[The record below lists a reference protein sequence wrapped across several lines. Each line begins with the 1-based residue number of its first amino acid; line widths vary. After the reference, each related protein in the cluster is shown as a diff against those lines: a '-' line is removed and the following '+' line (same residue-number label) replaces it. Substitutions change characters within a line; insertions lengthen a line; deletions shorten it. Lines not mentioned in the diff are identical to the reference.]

1 MGMGMGMGIWLCL
14 SRFLS
19 GRRGKEV
26 RSKHKATSK
35 SGINEFLEMLGG
47 KEGQGTRYQ
56 LTDTQRHHITDIKEV
71 QSFRASELQSFKT
84 SEASQQGKVFI
95 DTADLAIYLASRTL
109 GTRVYIYL
117 YTSFYRYCECE
128 CRWKERKKTHS
139 TETTKYASYTQ
150 YIVHRIECPNA
161 NPMFA
166 HCFPPAVD

>member
-1 MGMGMGMGIWLCL
+1 MGMGMGIWLCL

-84 SEASQQGKVFI
+84 SKLPELPRRGRCSLI
-95 DTADLAIYLASRTL
+95 LRISP
-109 GTRVYIYL
+109 
-117 YTSFYRYCECE
+117 YT
-128 CRWKERKKTHS
+128 
-139 TETTKYASYTQ
+139 
-150 YIVHRIECPNA
+150 
-161 NPMFA
+161 
-166 HCFPPAVD
+166 